1 MHPEFPQEGIIHLNH
16 AAVGPWPRRTE
27 EAVCQ
32 FARDNVAHGSRDYL
46 QWLQRIDATRELARA
61 LIGAASAEDIAFVK
75 NTSEALSM
83 VAFGLDWQ
91 PGDNVVFPAHE
102 FPSNRVVW
110 LAAAERFGI
119 EAREIDIGE
128 EPERDLLAACDG
140 RTRLVATSAVRYD
153 SGMRIDVQALGA
165 ELRSRSILF
174 CVDAIQHLGALPFD
188 APGCHADF
196 VMADAHKWM
205 LAPEGIG
212 VFYVNPESRERLT
225 LQEYGWNMLAHA
237 GDFSNPGIEP
247 ARNARRFEPG
257 SPNMLG
263 IHALHASLSLL
274 LEVGLETIDHEIREH
289 WLHLEE
295 GLRAQDCRILTPRAR
310 RAGIITFR
318 PPVEDLDALYAR
330 LQAHGVL
337 CAQRGGGI
345 RFAPHFYLDRE
356 QIDQALE
363 VLGEAIRET
372 RAIPVR

>member
-32 FARDNVAHGSRDYL
+32 FARDNVVHGSRDYL
-46 QWLQRIDATRELARA
+46 QWLKRIDATRELARI
-61 LIGAASAEDIAFVK
+61 LIGATSAEDIAFVK

-165 ELRSRSILF
+165 ELRSRSVLF

-196 VMADAHKWM
+196 VMADGHKWM

-237 GDFSNPGIEP
+237 GDFSNLGIRP
-247 ARNARRFEPG
+247 ASNARRFEPG

-274 LEVGLETIDHEIREH
+274 LEVGLENIDHEIREH

-295 GLRAQDCRILTPRAR
+295 GLRAQDCWILTPRAR

-330 LQAHGVL
+330 LQARGVL

-345 RFAPHFYLDRE
+345 RFAPHFYLTRE
-356 QIDQALE
+356 QIEQALE
-363 VLGEAIRET
+363 ALGEAIRET